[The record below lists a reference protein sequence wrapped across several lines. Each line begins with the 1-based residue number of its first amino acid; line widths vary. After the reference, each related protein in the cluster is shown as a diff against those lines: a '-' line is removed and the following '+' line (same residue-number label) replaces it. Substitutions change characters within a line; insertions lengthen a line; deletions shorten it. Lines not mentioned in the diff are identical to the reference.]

1 MPARKID
8 ELLARSGE
16 LRALSAQAQRLAE
29 LQQVLHEAVPS
40 SLVHSA
46 RVSTF
51 RAGRLVVLADNAA
64 VAAKL
69 RQLVPR
75 LLRFMQERENEVT
88 GIQIEV
94 QVAVPQ
100 RDSAKARS
108 GRDLSLTAIGS
119 LEGLAGTLKD
129 SPLKEA
135 LDRLVQRRKRTT
147 RGAG

>member
-8 ELLARSGE
+8 EVLARSGE
-16 LRALSAQAQRLAE
+16 LRALSAQAQRLAG

-69 RQLVPR
+69 KQLAPR
-75 LLRFMQERENEVT
+75 LLRYVQEREKQVT

-100 RDSAKARS
+100 RVSSTAPS
-108 GRDLSLTAIGS
+108 ERDLSLTAVRS

-129 SPLKEA
+129 SPLKGA
-135 LDRLVQRRKRTT
+135 LDRMVQRRKRAT